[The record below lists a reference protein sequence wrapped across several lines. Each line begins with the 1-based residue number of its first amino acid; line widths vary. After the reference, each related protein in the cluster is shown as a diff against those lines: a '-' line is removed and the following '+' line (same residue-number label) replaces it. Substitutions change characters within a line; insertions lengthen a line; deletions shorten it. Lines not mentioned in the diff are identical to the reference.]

1 MSIREDLANNIVE
14 TLGEIGTPQPVLITR
29 QPFNVEELAITQ
41 FPAIV
46 VQTTTE
52 DRELLT
58 MGSANGRK
66 RGVIRYQIRCFVR
79 GNELDSKRNDLIEA
93 IDEILDGDRYRNKTR
108 SVVMD
113 STVVSID
120 IIERQAP
127 LAEFVMNFDVTY
139 NYVMK
144 NN

>member
-1 MSIREDLANNIVE
+1 
-14 TLGEIGTPQPVLITR
+14 
-29 QPFNVEELAITQ
+29 
-41 FPAIV
+41 
-46 VQTTTE
+46 
-52 DRELLT
+52 

>member
-1 MSIREDLANNIVE
+1 MSIRDDLANNIVE
-14 TLGEIGTPQPVLITR
+14 TLAEISSPQPVLITR

-58 MGSANGRK
+58 MGSASGRK
-66 RGVIRYQIRCFVR
+66 QGVIRYQIRCFVR

-93 IDEILDGDRYRNKTR
+93 IDEILDGDRYRDKTR

-120 IIERQAP
+120 IIERQSP